1 MRLSAVAVTWLL
13 VLTFC
18 VACTN
23 QENQCSA
30 SNGGNANCANGGP
43 VSAGQPA
50 SQPASS
56 AAVSAPPS
64 GGGATVTTAPN
75 GTVLGSYP
83 FTLPQYGSAPL
94 GPTAPTQAQILS
106 RTGQDIIW
114 NTGAGG
120 SPLQTGGGD
129 TMLYLPSGAT
139 PTYQACKAD
148 AKTTDEESYNAGTA
162 YCLIEAT
169 GRMAGV
175 TVTSASVS
183 QSPWYLDLHVTIW
196 EYSS

>member
-1 MRLSAVAVTWLL
+1 LRLSAVTLTCLL
-13 VLTFC
+13 VLTC
-18 VACTN
+18 CIACTN

-30 SNGGNANCANGGP
+30 SNGANANCINGGS
-43 VSAGQPA
+43 VSVGQPA

-56 AAVSAPPS
+56 AAVSTPPS
-64 GGGATVTTAPN
+64 GGGATGTTAPN
-75 GTVLGSYP
+75 GTVLGSYT
-83 FTLPQYGSAPL
+83 FTLGQYRSASL
-94 GPTAPTQAQILS
+94 GPMPPTQAQILS
-106 RTGQDIIW
+106 GSGQDVIW

-120 SPLQTGGGD
+120 APLQTGGGD

-148 AKTTDEESYNAGTA
+148 TKTTDEESYNAGTA

-169 GRMAGV
+169 GGMAGV